1 MLAKVVDA
9 SVLAAV
15 IFGEEEAGEALA
27 LIEGHDLYAPPLLGY
42 EITSVARKKARR
54 YPDQRESIALALDL
68 GLRLRFTWIEVDHA
82 EVFKTALDTGLST
95 YDAAYLHVARA
106 MALPLVTFD
115 KQLAE
120 VYAREFDG

>member
-1 MLAKVVDA
+1 MPARVVDA

-42 EITSVARKKARR
+42 EITSVARKKSRR
-54 YPDQRESIALALDL
+54 YPDQRESIALDL